1 MCSIWLPTVAEGR
14 RGYFTVLWIE
24 TSSIHCTQYLT
35 VLRVFDNIQNLIRVF
50 PYGCT
55 RVFQYRYRWILSN
68 TAKYY
73 IGTRLKDILNSLKDF
88 IPPSLPCQLLNDL
101 WEFFNM
107 STLSLVFFLLLHRFG
122 KLPRPY
128 FWQNSAESA
137 LRVVRKLW
145 RPGHHSCQGNWRIRV
160 GLSRRRR
167 VCLLRP
173 VPFLI

>member
-1 MCSIWLPTVAEGR
+1 MVANSC
-14 RGYFTVLWIE
+14 RG
-24 TSSIHCTQYLT
+24 SP
-35 VLRVFDNIQNLIRVF
+35 RVFHSIVDRNEFYSLYPVFDGIEGIWRYSKFDPSVFTWLHEDIAIQL
-50 PYGCT
+50 
-55 RVFQYRYRWILSN
+55 N
-68 TAKYY
+68 TVKYY
-73 IGTRLKDILNSLKDF
+73 VGTRLKDILNSLKDF
-88 IPPSLPCQLLNDL
+88 IPPSLPRQLLNDL
-101 WEFFNM
+101 WESFVNM